1 MTRSSKQFR
10 SYIIF
15 LALLVVGLMSSCDQ
29 QKKGGVEDTEPV
41 GDIIQETDKE
51 LIYEVPL
58 NGMNEKANGDRTVSG
73 MAKFVVYNGTLD
85 ITIQA
90 EGLEP
95 NTMHLQHLHG
105 LEELGIANCPDGLEA
120 DKNQDGF
127 VDLIETR
134 ESAGIT
140 MIPLH
145 DNPSSLTIKTE
156 TYPVSDENGKMSYKK
171 TVDLAELGAAY
182 NKKFGKD
189 TLNLN
194 KHIIFLHGV
203 SSDAELP
210 ESVQSLPEV
219 PAHVTLPV
227 ACGSL
232 DDAEV

>member
-1 MTRSSKQFR
+1 
-10 SYIIF
+10 
-15 LALLVVGLMSSCDQ
+15 MSSCDQ

-41 GDIIQETDKE
+41 GDIIQKTDTE

-58 NGMNEKANGDRTVSG
+58 SGMNEDANGGRVVSG
-73 MAKFVVYNGTLD
+73 MAKFVVYNGSLD
-85 ITIQA
+85 ITIEA

-105 LEELGIANCPDGLEA
+105 MEDLGIADCPDGLEA
-120 DKNQDGF
+120 DENQDGF

-145 DNPSSLTIKTE
+145 DNPSSLAIKTD
-156 TYPVSDENGKMSYKK
+156 TYPKSDANGKLSYEK

-189 TLNLN
+189 TLDLN
-194 KHIIFLHGV
+194 KHVIFLHGV
-203 SSDAELP
+203 SPGTELP